1 MMAGFVRMAMMAGF
15 VRMAMMAGL
24 MRIGYN
30 GRTNKEK
37 PGGK

>member
-1 MMAGFVRMAMMAGF
+1 MMAGFVRIAMMAGF

-30 GRTNKEK
+30 GKTNKEK